1 MIVCTQGPAIG
12 DCAAALAL
20 RQEPPLDITRFQL
33 ERLAGLSEADE
44 VVAMNK

>member
-12 DCAAALAL
+12 DRAAALAL
-20 RQEPPLDITRFQL
+20 GQEPPLGITRFRL

-44 VVAMNK
+44 VVALNN